1 MPKNEKIIKDIII
14 QIDDDITV
22 EQLSEGEKK
31 LILVKTVLEILSDE
45 KTLVLM
51 DEPDAHLQVY
61 LKMMEGLLIIKI
73 LFKII

>member
-1 MPKNEKIIKDIII
+1 MGVPFRLGRISFSNHFII

-45 KTLVLM
+45 K
-51 DEPDAHLQVY
+51 LQPS
-61 LKMMEGLLIIKI
+61 KI
-73 LFKII
+73 WFVNL